1 MSHKRPKVTT
11 PRQGRVGARGGE
23 KRRAIRQKL
32 RQLKKF
38 PRRK

>member
-1 MSHKRPKVTT
+1 MPRKKKVTT
-11 PRQGRVGARGGE
+11 PRQGRVGPRGGE
-23 KRRAIRQKL
+23 KRRAIQEKL